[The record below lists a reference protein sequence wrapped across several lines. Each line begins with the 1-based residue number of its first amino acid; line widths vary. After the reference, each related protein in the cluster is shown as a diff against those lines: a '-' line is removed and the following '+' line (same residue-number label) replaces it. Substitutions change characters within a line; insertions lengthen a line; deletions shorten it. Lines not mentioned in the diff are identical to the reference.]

1 MRLDATISE
10 VQGEMFTELAE
21 LLGQSRSAT
30 VGDAMSLF
38 VKVCQG
44 VLEGRRLV
52 FLDEENEVEITTPA
66 LTTLEWIRHR
76 DARDIPAS
84 AFARMVG
91 MVEKPAAPTPAL
103 EKAAKRTAR
112 GRRAYVHNKKG

>member
-10 VQGEMFTELAE
+10 VQGEMFTELAD

-38 VKVCQG
+38 VNVCQG
-44 VLEGRRLV
+44 VLAGRRLV
-52 FLDEENEVEITTPA
+52 FLDEDSEIEITTPA
-66 LTTLEWIRHR
+66 LTALEWLRHR
-76 DARDIPAS
+76 DDRALPDS
-84 AFARMVG
+84 AFAKMVRMA
-91 MVEKPAAPTPAL
+91 ENPAPPTPTL
-103 EKAAKRTAR
+103 EKAAKRAAR